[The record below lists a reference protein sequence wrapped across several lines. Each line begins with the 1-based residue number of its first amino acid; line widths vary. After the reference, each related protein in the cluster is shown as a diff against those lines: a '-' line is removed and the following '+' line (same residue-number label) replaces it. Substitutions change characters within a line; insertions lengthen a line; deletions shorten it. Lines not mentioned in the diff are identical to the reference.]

1 MNRKLAALTSL
12 IAAVGCAS
20 GDQTHP
26 SYVPPSFLIS
36 DGTHSSGNPDF
47 FWLPPMV
54 KDPTGSPNFD
64 VGKFNPDLDPTITI
78 CALPGTREQD
88 IDANTQCI
96 PGGYFASSPSVAIPA
111 PIVNVISEFY
121 QTSWTVPN
129 SSDVFYRISALVGS
143 KLIGIAD
150 VHSVPSPSQL

>member
-26 SYVPPSFLIS
+26 SYLPPSFLIS

-47 FWLPPMV
+47 FWLPPLV
-54 KDPTGSPNFD
+54 KDPSGSPNFD
-64 VGKFNPDLDPTITI
+64 VGKFNPDLDPVITI
-78 CALPGTREQD
+78 CALPGAREQD

-96 PGGYFASSPSVAIPA
+96 PGGYFVSSPSAEVPA
-111 PIVNVISEFY
+111 PIVNITSEFY

-129 SSDVFYRISALVGS
+129 SS
-143 KLIGIAD
+143 
-150 VHSVPSPSQL
+150 H